1 MNATEVEWALLWAR
15 ETLWD
20 WLGVGCLGWTIV
32 RRLASEG
39 PAPTLG
45 VQPNHTTPLQSN
57 SKWNE
62 RNRGG
67 MTPALGKADLGGL
80 VQTGWV

>member
-20 WLGVGCLGWTIV
+20 WLGVGCLGWIILCV
-32 RRLASEG
+32 DSHLK
-39 PAPTLG
+39 APRPRSAK
-45 VQPNHTTPLQSN
+45 PNHTTPQQSN